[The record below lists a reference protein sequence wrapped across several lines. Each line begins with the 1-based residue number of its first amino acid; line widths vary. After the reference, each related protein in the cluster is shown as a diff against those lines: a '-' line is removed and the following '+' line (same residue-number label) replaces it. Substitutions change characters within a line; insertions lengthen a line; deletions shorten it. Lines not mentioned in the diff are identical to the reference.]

1 MREGWGDCPKYF
13 KGGGTEQGDRAQ
25 VFKKRGGK
33 LGQGVDALKRRWTGT
48 PLLTMNDL
56 ILPILF
62 ILT

>member
-1 MREGWGDCPKYF
+1 MRV
-13 KGGGTEQGDRAQ
+13 GGTVQNTLKVVEQNKGDRAQ

-56 ILPILF
+56 LLPILF

>member
-1 MREGWGDCPKYF
+1 MRV
-13 KGGGTEQGDRAQ
+13 GGTVQNTLKVVEQNRAERTQ

-33 LGQGVDALKRRWTGT
+33 LGQGVDALKRRGTGT